1 MRTACPAWADGFR
14 AIVACAAVLAATR
27 PAVMR
32 RPDPSRAMTEPTAPP
47 RPRRPIRTLPGTLR
61 RALAACATA
70 AACALV
76 AAPPA
81 LAQQQAPSDRP
92 APQPTLPRV
101 DIAAGMHVI
110 KAEVAADGATRVR
123 GLMMRERLGPN
134 EGMLFVFEQK
144 AGHCFWMK
152 NTLIPLSIAFV
163 DDDGTIANIL
173 DMQPHD
179 ESSHCPVRAVRFAL
193 EMEQGW
199 FAKRG
204 IKAGARLVQPQLFK
218 AAAN

>member
-1 MRTACPAWADGFR
+1 
-14 AIVACAAVLAATR
+14 
-27 PAVMR
+27 
-32 RPDPSRAMTEPTAPP
+32 MTEPTAPP
-47 RPRRPIRTLPGTLR
+47 RPRRPIRAFR

-70 AACALV
+70 VACAFA
-76 AAPPA
+76 AAPQA
-81 LAQQQAPSDRP
+81 LAQQAPADRP

-101 DIAAGMHVI
+101 DIQAGMHVI
-110 KAEVAADGATRVR
+110 RAEVAADGATRMR

-152 NTLIPLSIAFV
+152 NTLIPLSIAFI

-173 DMQPHD
+173 DMKPHD
-179 ESSHCPVRAVRFAL
+179 ESSHCPVRAVRYAL

-204 IKAGARLVQPQLFK
+204 LKAGARLAQPQLFK
-218 AAAN
+218 ATAN

>member
-1 MRTACPAWADGFR
+1 
-14 AIVACAAVLAATR
+14 
-27 PAVMR
+27 
-32 RPDPSRAMTEPTAPP
+32 MTEPTAPP
-47 RPRRPIRTLPGTLR
+47 RPRRPIRTLR
-61 RALAACATA
+61 RALAAWATA
-70 AACALV
+70 AACAFA

-81 LAQQQAPSDRP
+81 LAQQAPAERP
-92 APQPTLPRV
+92 QPQPTLPRV
-101 DIAAGMHVI
+101 DIQAGMHVI
-110 KAEVAADGATRVR
+110 KAEVAADGATRMR

-152 NTLIPLSIAFV
+152 NTLIPLSIAFI

-173 DMQPHD
+173 DMKPHD
-179 ESSHCPVRAVRFAL
+179 ESSHCPVRAVRYAL

-204 IKAGARLVQPQLFK
+204 LKAGARLAQPQVFK